1 MNYSEIMSEEKK
13 ITIGLHLVVF
23 DKVVKDEDSLKQ
35 LEDTIQVCL
44 FLFK

>member
-13 ITIGLHLVVF
+13 TTIGLHRLVV
-23 DKVVKDEDSLKQ
+23 DKVGQDVDSLKQ
-35 LEDTIQVCL
+35 LEDTIQVCV